1 MMKRSY
7 LYFLALLIT
16 LYPVNISSAQNGNS
30 YRYIDKIVLDAGHGG
45 YDPGAQGNKS
55 KEKDITLAIALE
67 AGRIIEEKFPGIE
80 VIYTRKEDRFVKLH
94 DRAKIANENAA
105 DLFISIH
112 CNSNPSAK
120 PFGSETYVMGLHKSQ
135 ENLEVAKT
143 ENAAILLE
151 DDHEQQYDGFDPN
164 LDEDY
169 IVLSMFQSA
178 NIEQSLGF
186 SQILQDRMRTSVG
199 MYDRGVRQAGFVVLY
214 LTTMPGVLF
223 ETGFLSNP
231 GEEKFLM
238 EKENQEKIAR
248 AIAEAVGDYK
258 ILIESE
264 LEAISTINNRNDSAV
279 NRKVN
284 KVYRIEFARMKSQ
297 KPEGHKMFNGMKDVW
312 YYYNNGRYCYT
323 FGYANS
329 FDKAKGLYQKA
340 ILEDKIKWKYLK
352 SAEIVEFEGDEVVSK
367 MKAIGDGIME

>member
-16 LYPVNISSAQNGNS
+16 LYPVKTTTAQNH
-30 YRYIDKIVLDAGHGG
+30 YIDKIVLDAGHGG
-45 YDPGAQGNKS
+45 YDPGARGNKS
-55 KEKDITLAIALE
+55 KEKIITLAIALE
-67 AGRIIEEKFPGIE
+67 AGQIIEEKFPGIE
-80 VIYTRKEDRFVKLH
+80 VIYTRKEDHFVKLH

-112 CNSNPSAK
+112 CNSNPSTK
-120 PFGSETYVMGLHKSQ
+120 PFGTETYVMGLHKSQ

-151 DDHEQQYDGFDPN
+151 EDHAQQYDGFDPN

-169 IVLSMFQSA
+169 IMLNVFQSA
-178 NIEQSLGF
+178 NIEQSLDF
-186 SQILQDRMRTSVG
+186 SQILQDRMKTTAG

-214 LTTMPGVLF
+214 LTTMPGVLL

-231 GEEKFLM
+231 GEEKYLM
-238 EKENQEKIAR
+238 EKENQEKIAE

-258 ILIESE
+258 KLIESKF
-264 LEAISTINNRNDSAV
+264 EALSISNNRNVPTV
-279 NRKVN
+279 NRQIN

-297 KPEGHKMFNGMKDVW
+297 KPDDHKMFNGMKDVW
-312 YYYNNGRYCYT
+312 YYNDNGQYCYT
-323 FGYANS
+323 FGYAGS
-329 FDKAKGLYQKA
+329 FDKIKGL
-340 ILEDKIKWKYLK
+340 
-352 SAEIVEFEGDEVVSK
+352 
-367 MKAIGDGIME
+367 